1 MSIES
6 WSIVWKIV
14 FFMGV
19 SLFAIL
25 SVLVITG
32 GARDIKKLIRRL
44 KEDSKNSSTD
54 DTLSDEE

>member
-14 FFMGV
+14 FVMGV

-32 GARDIKKLIRRL
+32 GARDIKKLIHRL

>member
-14 FFMGV
+14 FVMGV

-32 GARDIKKLIRRL
+32 GARDIKKLIQRL
-44 KEDSKNSSTD
+44 KEDSKNTSAD

>member
-6 WSIVWKIV
+6 WSIVWKFV

-32 GARDIKKLIRRL
+32 GARDIKKLIQRL
-44 KEDSKNSSTD
+44 KED
-54 DTLSDEE
+54 